1 MVGEQAIVLGIPD
14 PEHLTAMGGIT
25 RRIVSVEI
33 ALLITEMTR
42 AI

>member
-1 MVGEQAIVLGIPD
+1 MVGEQAIVLEIPD
-14 PEHLTAMGGIT
+14 PEHVTATSGIT